1 MRVNFNEKQSMER
14 REREVRKSQKESQKD
29 EMKKVQ

>member
-14 REREVRKSQKESQKD
+14 RERGVRMRQKESQKD